1 MAKAPSFRSPTAQ
14 QMLNEAIYRGIY
26 AGSPNAYLV
35 LTPDFKIINGND
47 AFVEMARI
55 ERDVF
60 AGRYMFHAF
69 PGNEDEENTG
79 VANLLGSFNRVL
91 KLKRADTLKTQ
102 RYDVQ
107 NSKGIW
113 ETRSWD
119 GTSFPV
125 TQKRSITGI
134 VLHVD
139 EIIQSD
145 EVSQLLHEAHLTYN
159 RLVAEKA
166 EQLAMAIRDGRLD
179 QVDALRDLLREAP
192 PTIH

>member
-1 MAKAPSFRSPTAQ
+1 MAKAPSFRSPAAQ

-69 PGNEDEENTG
+69 PGNDDEENTG
-79 VANLLGSFNRVL
+79 VANLLESFNRVL
-91 KLKRADTLKTQ
+91 KLKRVDTLKTQ

-107 NSKGIW
+107 NSQGIW

-125 TQKRSITGI
+125 TEKKSITGI
-134 VLHVD
+134 VLHVN
-139 EIIQSD
+139 EIVQSD
-145 EVSQLLHEAHLTYN
+145 EVTQLLHEAHLTHSR
-159 RLVAEKA
+159 RLTEKA
-166 EQLAMAIRDGRLD
+166 ERLAMAIRDGRLD
-179 QVDALRDLLREAP
+179 QIDALRDLLREAP